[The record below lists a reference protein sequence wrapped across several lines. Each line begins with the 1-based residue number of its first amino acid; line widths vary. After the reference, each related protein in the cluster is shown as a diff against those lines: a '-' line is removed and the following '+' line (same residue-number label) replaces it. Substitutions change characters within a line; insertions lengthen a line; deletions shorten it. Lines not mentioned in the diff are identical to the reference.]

1 MRLKSVF
8 SIIFLMLMCETV
20 CPLFAKAPTT
30 PKILF
35 TSRRDGNL
43 EVYMMNP
50 DGSEQ
55 VNLTHHPAPD
65 LLTTTWGQLKKENPN
80 GRK

>member
-1 MRLKSVF
+1 MGRNQKEAIDLGEIRMKLKSIF
-8 SIIFLMLMCETV
+8 YIILLTLICGTV
-20 CPLFAKAPTT
+20 SPLLAKAPTT

-43 EVYMMNP
+43 EVYTMNP

-55 VNLTHHPAPD
+55 VNLTQHPAS
-65 LLTTTWGQLKKENPN
+65 GS
-80 GRK
+80 

>member
-8 SIIFLMLMCETV
+8 SIICLMLMCGTM

-35 TSRRDGNL
+35 TARRDGNL
-43 EVYMMNP
+43 EVNRMNP

-55 VNLTHHPAPD
+55 VNLTQHPASDISAVLKTEDPD
-65 LLTTTWGQLKKENPN
+65 